1 MDVILFAPIDCFPYS
16 SLRVKCILVLLNF
29 FYQVSHIR
37 TWFSDLL
44 ALNEYQLWNFYHL
57 FLLHGCLGVHIVAL
71 VRSQPQWCD
80 VVLLGQDPSVMPVVF
95 FGQTRWVFE
104 FFFFVFFYLIFIF
117 TLYFN
122 VLVFALPFAHV
133 MTCGLFL
140 SRKIVII
147 LVLISRLLVNII
159 TVFWLILLLY
169 VPLFELILVES

>member
-16 SLRVKCILVLLNF
+16 SFRVKCILVLLNF

-44 ALNEYQLWNFYHL
+44 VLNEYQLWNFYHL

-71 VRSQPQWCD
+71 VRSLPQWCD

-104 FFFFVFFYLIFIF
+104 FFFFVFFLLNLHFYTIFHCACVCITF
-117 TLYFN
+117 CPCNDMWAFS
-122 VLVFALPFAHV
+122 VEED
-133 MTCGLFL
+133 C
-140 SRKIVII
+140 
-147 LVLISRLLVNII
+147 VLISRLLVNII